1 MSYFAKKYGVRIGAV
16 VEPIAGR
23 EPTAAY
29 IAEVVEAIKKNK
41 AAALFVEPQLD
52 RAPGE
57 MIAKEAKIALGELDP
72 VGGVAGRDSYE
83 ALLTWNTDQLE
94 KVLK

>member
-1 MSYFAKKYGVRIGAV
+1 M
-16 VEPIAGR
+16 
-23 EPTAAY
+23 
-29 IAEVVEAIKKNK
+29 KKNK

-57 MIAKEAKIALGELDP
+57 MIAKEAKITLGELDP

-94 KVLK
+94 SVLK